1 MRRTISIATFN
12 LFFVLM
18 HNRFSFL
25 WLLLYLIII
34 ILLLLLLQLL
44 LLSLMVAVAATVLAG
59 VLSPLLFSSVVVA
72 LIKNQYHL
80 LY

>member
-1 MRRTISIATFN
+1 
-12 LFFVLM
+12 M
-18 HNRFSFL
+18 HNRFSFS

-34 ILLLLLLQLL
+34 ILLLLLLLQLL
-44 LLSLMVAVAATVLAG
+44 SLSLMVAVAATVLAG
-59 VLSPLLFSSVVVA
+59 VLSQLLLSSVVVA

>member
-34 ILLLLLLQLL
+34 ILLLLLQLL

-59 VLSPLLFSSVVVA
+59 VLSPLLLSSEVVA